1 MSLSAEDASVSVE
14 DLISVMQRIRGNT
27 MAFAMTVTV
36 AQSREVVFDVN
47 EQQASVLATQLEA
60 ACQLVSPGCTLVNV
74 SSTEASRRRR
84 AQVEDGLVGS
94 AEVERTARALQSGTS
109 TVILLRPL
117 VTGPLDANIENLEA
131 NSGVAVAGTT
141 FLGARASMTVEQQGG
156 TEEAEQ
162 LLSRCRSNVRR
173 AAVPWQPL
181 EASRAR
187 LGSP

>member
-1 MSLSAEDASVSVE
+1 MVKAPIQKPKVILKHCTLMTKAKTDPIAKANLDAFHEIVDMLLEQPDQILYVHARVKSGKLSDSSSPSSWSTPEAWPEDPQTFGSIPKYW
-14 DLISVMQRIRGNT
+14 LW
-27 MAFAMTVTV
+27 
-36 AQSREVVFDVN
+36 
-47 EQQASVLATQLEA
+47 
-60 ACQLVSPGCTLVNV
+60 QLVRNIEPKFTP
-74 SSTEASRRRR
+74 
-84 AQVEDGLVGS
+84 DF
-94 AEVERTARALQSGTS
+94 
-109 TVILLRPL
+109 
-117 VTGPLDANIENLEA
+117 IENLEA